1 MPVQIEQV
9 VNSGMALQKSL
20 CLVDRLETS
29 HASFAVACRLVRE
42 FRSIVGVL
50 FCVVFRLRDQ

>member
-20 CLVDRLETS
+20 CLLDRFETS
-29 HASFAVACRLVRE
+29 HASFSDAGRLVGK
-42 FRSIVGVL
+42 FCSIVGVL